1 MVELAPRREVEV
13 ALGLVDRL
21 LSRIEGHP
29 AWIAYAAAYSD
40 AAEHV
45 RRARRL
51 TAELRARLD
60 RPLPDLRR
68 QLDEAATAFD
78 SLARLLV
85 RVESHAA
92 RRPLPGERA
101 SASTR

>member
-29 AWIAYAAAYSD
+29 AWVAYAATSSEAVD
-40 AAEHV
+40 QV

-60 RPLPDLRR
+60 RPLPEMRR
-68 QLDEAATAFD
+68 QLDEAATTFD
-78 SLARLLV
+78 ALARTLV

-92 RRPLPGERA
+92 RRPLPQERTA
-101 SASTR
+101 VR

>member
-1 MVELAPRREVEV
+1 MVELAPGREVEV

-29 AWIAYAAAYSD
+29 AWVAYAATSPE
-40 AAEHV
+40 AADHV

-51 TAELRARLD
+51 TSELRARLD
-60 RPLPDLRR
+60 RPLPEMRR

-78 SLARLLV
+78 ALARTLV

-92 RRPLPGERA
+92 HRPLPGERPPA
-101 SASTR
+101 R